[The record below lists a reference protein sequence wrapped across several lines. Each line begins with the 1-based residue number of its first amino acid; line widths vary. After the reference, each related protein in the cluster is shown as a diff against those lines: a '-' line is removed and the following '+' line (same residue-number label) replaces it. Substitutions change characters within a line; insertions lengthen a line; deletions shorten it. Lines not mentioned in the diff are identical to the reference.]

1 MEQTTR
7 RVGRGVPVS
16 EAVVMNTQLP
26 KVSVITCAKQEGDSN
41 GLYQSLEENPCLG
54 TGEYEVIELVAA
66 KSMGEGYN
74 RGIRQATG
82 EVLVF
87 THGDV
92 RIWAGR
98 KLWSDMIDTCKT
110 EGVGFV
116 GVAGTTA
123 LCDTGVWWMDEPG
136 GLKRGS
142 VAHSDPDHGTY
153 MSMFGPYGDVVVL
166 DGVFLAIGNR
176 FQLKGSWN
184 NVFPEDTGFHF
195 YDIEATLW
203 AHTHGLRNKVIALPL
218 YHGSQGKIGP
228 EWQKAREKFLNRYH
242 DYLPAK
248 L

>member
-1 MEQTTR
+1 M
-7 RVGRGVPVS
+7 
-16 EAVVMNTQLP
+16 LP
-26 KVSVITCAKQEGDSN
+26 KVSIITCAREEGDSN

-54 TGEYEVIELVAA
+54 TGELELIELVAPNSA
-66 KSMGEGYN
+66 GEGYN

-87 THGDV
+87 THTDV

-98 KLWSDMIDTCKT
+98 KLWSDMINTCKT
-110 EGVGFV
+110 DGVGFV

-123 LCDTGVWWMDEPG
+123 LGDTGVWWMDEPG

-142 VAHSDPDHGTY
+142 VAHTDPEHGTY

-166 DGVFLAIGNR
+166 DGVFLACSHDTATFCFGD
-176 FQLKGSWN
+176 G
-184 NVFPEDTGFHF
+184 VFPEDTGFHY
-195 YDIEATLW
+195 YDIETTLKM
-203 AHTHGLRNKVIALPL
+203 HIKKLRNTVIALPL
-218 YHGSQGKIGP
+218 FHGSHGKVTP

-242 DYLPAK
+242 DYLPAR